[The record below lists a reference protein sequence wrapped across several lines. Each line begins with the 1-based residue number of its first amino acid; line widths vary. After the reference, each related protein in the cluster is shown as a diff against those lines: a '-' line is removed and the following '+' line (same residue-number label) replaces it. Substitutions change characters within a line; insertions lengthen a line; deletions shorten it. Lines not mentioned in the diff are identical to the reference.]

1 LSTPAI
7 TLRGLQK
14 TFGRGREQV
23 QALRGIDLEVQ
34 PGQVFGFLGPNGA
47 GKSTTIRILMGLLRA
62 SSGEA
67 FLFGEQAGDRAG
79 PRPRVGALIEGA
91 AFYPFLTG
99 RQNLEVLAQTANQ
112 DRQRIEPLLAQLE
125 LTKRADQKVS
135 NYSTGMKQRLGLA
148 AALLQD
154 PELIILDEPT
164 NGLDPAGISQMRK
177 FIRSLVTDEGKTVF
191 LSSHILHE
199 VEQICDRVAIIYQGR
214 LVREGSVKSLLSEGL
229 AQLRLQATPL
239 ARAEKV
245 LSERWPVSRQGDW
258 LLVQTSPEQAP
269 SLVKALTMA
278 SVELYQ
284 LVSQTN
290 TLESYFLDVT
300 RQEGADE
307 PAQG

>member
-300 RQEGADE
+300 RQEAADE